1 MPNEFSQITETRDEF
16 ENSNEV
22 EKKNLILTYFGL
34 ASYWA
39 QCVEKTLENMLI
51 AKELSSKSKLSNGII
66 DSVFD
71 KVENSK
77 STMGML
83 ISSVKSTFV
92 IEESHLGQLRDVLK
106 TRNYFAHKY
115 FKVNSLKPYSERG
128 QWEMILESVNFI
140 EDCKSLDCE
149 LMKYEEVYE
158 SKMGLTK
165 EMIHAEYEKAIKE
178 QRIAENGK

>member
-92 IEESHLGQLRDVLK
+92 IEESHLGQL
-106 TRNYFAHKY
+106 
-115 FKVNSLKPYSERG
+115 
-128 QWEMILESVNFI
+128 
-140 EDCKSLDCE
+140 
-149 LMKYEEVYE
+149 
-158 SKMGLTK
+158 KM
-165 EMIHAEYEKAIKE
+165 Y
-178 QRIAENGK
+178 